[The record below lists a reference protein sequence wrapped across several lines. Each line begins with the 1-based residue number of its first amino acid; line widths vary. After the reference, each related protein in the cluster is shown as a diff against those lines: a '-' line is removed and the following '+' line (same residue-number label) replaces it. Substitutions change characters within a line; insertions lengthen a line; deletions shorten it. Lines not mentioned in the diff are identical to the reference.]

1 MITDSYNRKHDYL
14 RISLTDVC
22 NLRCTYCMP
31 HEHYSFMQSERLMQ
45 PKEIAAIA
53 ATFVSMGVIR
63 IRLTGGEPLARRDFH
78 EILQRLAE
86 LPVTLTITTNGTL
99 LHRHLDHLINAGV
112 TGLNI
117 SLDTL
122 SQDKYK
128 LLTRRDQFTQ
138 TMRNILVAVEK
149 GIKVKINVVVM
160 KGVNDDEIVDFIAW
174 TKHIPIEVRFIE
186 FMPFEGNEWSGD
198 QVVSE
203 QEILDLISTKYSYQ
217 AVHRPLQSTS
227 NPYIIPEHAG
237 SFAIIS
243 TMSSPF
249 CAGCN
254 RMRLTADGKMKNC
267 LFSKGETDL
276 LSAFREGRSLKPLIE
291 QNVFGKAEKLGGQFG
306 EDSFLELNGD
316 QLINRSMISIGG

>member
-22 NLRCTYCMP
+22 NLRCSYCMP
-31 HEHYSFMQSERLMQ
+31 DEHYAFMQSEKLMQ
-45 PKEIAAIA
+45 PKEIATIA
-53 ATFVSMGVIR
+53 ATFVSMGVKR
-63 IRLTGGEPLARRDFH
+63 IRLTGGEPLARRDFQ
-78 EILQRLAE
+78 EILQRLAD
-86 LPVTLTITTNGTL
+86 LPVTLTLTTNGTL
-99 LHRHLDHLINAGV
+99 LHRHLDQLINAGV

-122 SQDKYK
+122 SQDKYR
-128 LLTRRDQFTQ
+128 LLTRRDQFVQ
-138 TMRNILVAVEK
+138 TMRNILAAVEK
-149 GIKVKINVVVM
+149 GITVKVNVVVM
-160 KGVNDDEIVDFIAW
+160 KGVNDEEILDFIAW
-174 TKHIPIEVRFIE
+174 TKHTPVEVRFIE
-186 FMPFEGNEWSGD
+186 FMPFDGNGWSGG

-203 QEILDLISTKYSYQ
+203 QEILDLISTKYTYQ
-217 AVHRPLQSTS
+217 ALHRALQATS
-227 NPYIIPEHAG
+227 NPYMIPGHAG

-254 RMRLTADGKMKNC
+254 RMRLTADGRMKNC

-276 LSAFREGRSLKPLIE
+276 LSALREGRALKPLIE
-291 QNVFGKAEKLGGQFG
+291 QNILSKAEKLGGQFG
-306 EDSFLELNGD
+306 DESFRELDSD

>member
-1 MITDSYNRKHDYL
+1 MIMDSYSRKHDYL

-31 HEHYSFMQSERLMQ
+31 NEHYAFMQSERLMQ

-53 ATFVSMGVIR
+53 ATFVSMGIRR
-63 IRLTGGEPLARRDFH
+63 IRLTGGEPLARPDFQ
-78 EILQRLAE
+78 EILQRLSA
-86 LPVTLTITTNGTL
+86 LPVTITLTTNGTL

-122 SQDKYK
+122 SQDKFR
-128 LLTRRDQFTQ
+128 LLTRRDQFIQ
-138 TMRNILVAVEK
+138 TMRNILAAVEK
-149 GIKVKINVVVM
+149 GMQVKINVVVM
-160 KGVNDDEIVDFIAW
+160 KGVNEEEILDFIGW
-174 TKHIPIEVRFIE
+174 TKHCPVEVRFIE
-186 FMPFEGNEWSGD
+186 FMPFDGNKWSGD

-203 QEILDLISTKYSYQ
+203 QEILDIIRSKYRFE
-217 AVHRPLQSTS
+217 AGHRPLQSTS
-227 NPYIIPEHAG
+227 NPYTIPGHAG

-243 TMSSPF
+243 TMSAPF
-249 CAGCN
+249 CSGCN
-254 RMRLTADGKMKNC
+254 RMRLTADGRMKNC

-276 LSAFREGRSLKPLIE
+276 LSALREGHDLKPLIE

-306 EDSFLELNGD
+306 VESFRELNGD
-316 QLINRSMISIGG
+316 HLINRSMISIGG

>member
-1 MITDSYNRKHDYL
+1 MIVDSYNRKHDYL

-31 HEHYSFMQSERLMQ
+31 DEHYAFMQSERLMQ
-45 PKEIAAIA
+45 PKEIATIA
-53 ATFVSMGVIR
+53 ATFVSMGVRR

-78 EILQRLAE
+78 EILQRLSV
-86 LPVTLTITTNGTL
+86 LPVTITLTTNGTL
-99 LHRHLDHLINAGV
+99 LHRHLDQLINAGV
-112 TGLNI
+112 TSLNI

-122 SQDKYK
+122 SQDKFR

-138 TMRNILVAVEK
+138 IMRNILTAAEK
-149 GIKVKINVVVM
+149 GLQVKLNVVVM
-160 KGVNDDEIVDFIAW
+160 KGVNEEEILDFIAW
-174 TKHIPIEVRFIE
+174 TKHSPIDVRFIE
-186 FMPFEGNEWSGD
+186 FMPFDGNKWSGE

-203 QEILDLISTKYSYQ
+203 KEILELISSKYSFQ

-227 NPYIIPEHAG
+227 NPYIIPGHAG

-254 RMRLTADGKMKNC
+254 RMRLTADGRMKNC

-276 LSAFREGRSLKPLIE
+276 LSALREGRELKPLIE
-291 QNVFGKAEKLGGQFG
+291 QNVFGKAEKLGGQF
-306 EDSFLELNGD
+306 EENFFRELNGED
-316 QLINRSMISIGG
+316 LINRSMISIGG